1 MGSFFNWIIGNGVAK
16 YLGRLVVGK
25 NSLEGL
31 NVTVAASGS
40 ATMTTG
46 PMLGGMLL
54 HDPSG
59 AVAALTTPTAA
70 LIVAALGDAAIKGVA
85 FKFGLRNTGSGGEVI
100 SLVAGA
106 GVTLSPTTLEV
117 DADEII
123 NLLVRLDNVV
133 AGSEAVTIYGL
144 GFSVLTT

>member
-16 YLGRLVVGK
+16 YLGRTTIGK

-40 ATMTTG
+40 ATLTTG
-46 PMLGGMLL
+46 PILGGMLL

-59 AVAALTTPTAA
+59 AVAALTIPTAA
-70 LIVAALGDAAIKGVA
+70 AIVAALGDAAIKGAV

-100 SLVAGA
+100 TLVAGA

-123 NLLVRLDNVV
+123 NLLVRLDTVTS
-133 AGSEAVTIYGL
+133 GSEAVTIYGIGL
-144 GFSVLTT
+144 DVLTT